1 MQQDLPLPAHL
12 PPIFSDYH
20 LQLQALPRR
29 VRRALQRQWKK
40 SLAGI
45 ALMLALGLAPALA
58 ATIKVSE
65 TCTLARAIRSANNDA
80 SSSGFCMPGHG
91 ADRIVLPRGRTQIL
105 KTVNSTRYG
114 PTGLPVILSD
124 ITIDG
129 NNSTIRRARSAPEFR
144 IFAVAQNDELTL
156 RNTTVS
162 GGRAADEGA
171 RGGGVY
177 GYESDI
183 KIVNSIISGNV
194 GHGVSGLYS
203 DLEVINS
210 AVTNNAGYGVIDASP
225 ETGLGSVTVANSTI
239 ARNSR
244 AGLYGESS
252 DIEAIN
258 TTISGNANGVEGGGT
273 EGLELTLVHSTI
285 TDNRR
290 AGIVVRCGEY
300 GSRVVVQRCLISGN
314 GKRREM
320 VVDEC
325 DSYYDTS
332 VNTGDFN
339 VFGHSG
345 NDGLEGSS
353 AGLTDIVPTQP
364 LKAILQTTLTN
375 NGGPTPTH
383 ALVPGSPAIDTV
395 NDGTCP
401 PPFSDQRGEVRPSD
415 GNHDGVPACD
425 TGSFEAP

>member
-1 MQQDLPLPAHL
+1 L
-12 PPIFSDYH
+12 
-20 LQLQALPRR
+20 
-29 VRRALQRQWKK
+29 KK
-40 SLAGI
+40 
-45 ALMLALGLAPALA
+45 
-58 ATIKVSE
+58 V
-65 TCTLARAIRSANNDA
+65 NN
-80 SSSGFCMPGHG
+80 
-91 ADRIVLPRGRTQIL
+91 T
-105 KTVNSTRYG
+105 TYG
-114 PTGLPVILSD
+114 PTGLPVIRSD

-129 NNSTIRRARSAPEFR
+129 NNSTIRRDRSAPAFR

-162 GGRAADEGA
+162 GGRAADEGG

-252 DIEAIN
+252 DIEGIN
-258 TTISGNANGVEGGGT
+258 TTISGNAVGVEGGDI
-273 EGLELTLVHSTI
+273 EGLELTLVHSTV
-285 TDNRR
+285 TANHRS
-290 AGIVVRCGEY
+290 GVHVHCGEY
-300 GSRVVVQRCLISGN
+300 GSKVVLQRCLISGN
-314 GKRREM
+314 GGPEVR
-320 VVDEC
+320 VDKC
-325 DSYYDTS
+325 NNYSDVS

-339 VFGHSG
+339 VFGDSG
-345 NDGLEGSS
+345 NADLVNCS
-353 AGLTDIVPTQP
+353 AGPTDIVPIQP
-364 LKAILQTTLTN
+364 VEAILDTTMAN
-375 NGGPTPTH
+375 NGGLTPTH

-401 PPFSDQRGEVRPSD
+401 PPDSDQRGVARPRD
-415 GNHDGVPACD
+415 GNRDGALVCD
-425 TGSFEAP
+425 TGAFER

>member
-12 PPIFSDYH
+12 PPIFSDYY

-29 VRRALQRQWKK
+29 FRRALQRQWKK

-58 ATIKVSE
+58 ATIKVNGA
-65 TCTLARAIRSANNDA
+65 CTLSRAITSANRDA
-80 SSSGFCMPGHG
+80 SPSGSCTPGRG
-91 ADRIVLPRGRTQIL
+91 ADRIVLPRGSTHIL
-105 KTVNSTRYG
+105 KKVNNTTYG
-114 PTGLPVILSD
+114 PTGLPVIRSD

-144 IFAVAQNDELTL
+144 ICAVAQNDELTL

-162 GGRAADEGA
+162 GGRAADEGGL
-171 RGGGVY
+171 GGGVY

-183 KIVNSIISGNV
+183 KIVNSTISGNV
-194 GHGVSGLYS
+194 GHGVSGLYT

-210 AVTNNAGYGVIDASP
+210 AVTNNRGYGVIDASP

-252 DIEAIN
+252 DIEGIN
-258 TTISGNANGVEGGGT
+258 TTISGNANGVEGGGH
-273 EGLELTLVHSTI
+273 EGLDLKLVHSTI
-285 TDNRR
+285 TANHR
-290 AGIVVRCGEY
+290 AGIAVRCGEY

-314 GKRREM
+314 GKGREI

-325 DSYYDTS
+325 RSYYDTS
-332 VNTGDFN
+332 VTTGDFN

-345 NDGLEGSS
+345 NDGLKGCRP
-353 AGLTDIVPTQP
+353 GLTDIVPVQP
-364 LKAILQTTLTN
+364 VSGVLNTTLAP
-375 NGGPTPTH
+375 NGGQTETH
-383 ALVPGSPAIDTV
+383 ALVPGSPAIDAI

-401 PPFSDQRGEVRPSD
+401 PPTSDQRGIARPRD
-415 GNHDGVPACD
+415 GNRDGVLACD